1 MITPLISNH
10 DLDHEADSTQVL
22 YSSNLVTGTGISFLR
37 CDTFYAWHSDPVMHP
52 SMTPVIMACGL
63 VHANITSCLGVF
75 SSSFLPLRYWVLDS
89 ACAFPF
95 AFNPPTTNFYV
106 FFF

>member
-1 MITPLISNH
+1 
-10 DLDHEADSTQVL
+10 
-22 YSSNLVTGTGISFLR
+22 
-37 CDTFYAWHSDPVMHP
+37 MHP

-106 FFF
+106 FIFLAHFRLFWTFGFDN